1 MVLFSKI
8 STFVSSSYL
17 KLLCIAIIFLLLS
30 PIISIIFSSFENT
43 FSLWE
48 HLFQTR
54 LKFYLYNTFIL
65 MLGVGFT
72 TFFIGV
78 SLAWLICKY
87 DFFMRNVLEWALLLP
102 LALPSYIVAYC
113 YTDFFEYS
121 GFLQTSIRELFNFNS
136 PNDYFFPEIRSLGG
150 AIFVISFVLYPY
162 IYLITKVAFKSTPSS
177 LFELAELNGK
187 NQFYYVALPLAKPAI
202 IAGLS
207 LVLMETVSDFGTVDF
222 FAVET
227 ITLGIFNLWLGMN
240 NLAGA
245 SQLAL
250 IGFFFIM
257 ILLAFELSARKK
269 QKFND
274 TKIRGYNGLNQKIPI
289 HQNIFI
295 FFICVIP
302 IIFGFIIPVLI
313 LLENSISYFDI
324 QNLYNLILIT
334 KNSFFI
340 SFVATVIIIL
350 TTILLTIGLKFQ
362 GFKGL
367 GFLSTIAG
375 IGYAFPGVILALGSL
390 FFVSSLETSLNA
402 LLLFLDINLN
412 LVFIGSF
419 YILIFTYVC
428 RFNAVAFGAINS
440 GINRLPP
447 NMVEASL
454 TLGNSFWYSLK
465 KVLYPIIK
473 PSILTAA
480 ILTFVDIVKELPITL
495 LLRPLN
501 FETLATYVYQFASDE
516 MLGRASAAALIIVL
530 IGLIPILFINNLMS
544 IKTIKLF

>member
-48 HLFQTR
+48 HLFKTR

-72 TFFIGV
+72 TLFIGV
-78 SLAWLICKY
+78 TLAWLICKY

-136 PNDYFFPEIRSLGG
+136 PNDYFFPEVRSLGG

-274 TKIRGYNGLNQKIPI
+274 TKIRGYNGLNQKVPI
-289 HQNIFI
+289 HHNIFI
-295 FFICVIP
+295 FFICIIP

-367 GFLSTIAG
+367 GLLSTIAG

-390 FFVSSLETSLNA
+390 FFVSSLETSLNS
-402 LLLFLDINLN
+402 LLFFLDINLN

-530 IGLIPILFINNLMS
+530 IGLIPILFVNNLMS
-544 IKTIKLF
+544 KKTI

>member
-48 HLFQTR
+48 HLFKTR

-72 TFFIGV
+72 TLFIGV
-78 SLAWLICKY
+78 TLAWLICKY

-324 QNLYNLILIT
+324 QNLHNLILIT

-412 LVFIGSF
+412 FVFIGSF

-544 IKTIKLF
+544 KKTI

>member
-30 PIISIIFSSFENT
+30 PIIAIIFSSFENT

-72 TFFIGV
+72 TFFVGV

-87 DFFMRNVLEWALLLP
+87 DFFMRNVIEWALLLP

-202 IAGLS
+202 IASLS

-274 TKIRGYNGLNQKIPI
+274 TKIRGYNGLNQKISI
-289 HQNIFI
+289 YHNIFI
-295 FFICVIP
+295 FFICIIP

-324 QNLYNLILIT
+324 QNLHNLILIT

-390 FFVSSLETSLNA
+390 FFVSSLETSINA
-402 LLLFLDINLN
+402 LLLFLDINQN
-412 LVFIGSF
+412 LVLIGSF

-544 IKTIKLF
+544 KKTI

>member
-48 HLFQTR
+48 HLFKTR

-72 TFFIGV
+72 TLFIGV
-78 SLAWLICKY
+78 TLAWLICKY

-313 LLENSISYFDI
+313 LFENSISYFDI

-465 KVLYPIIK
+465 KVLFPIIK

-544 IKTIKLF
+544 KKTI

>member
-48 HLFQTR
+48 HLFKTR

-87 DFFMRNVLEWALLLP
+87 DFFMRNVIEWALLLP

-274 TKIRGYNGLNQKIPI
+274 TKIRGYNGLNQKISI
-289 HQNIFI
+289 HHNIFI
-295 FFICVIP
+295 FFICIIP

-313 LLENSISYFDI
+313 LFENSISYFDI
-324 QNLYNLILIT
+324 QNLHNLILIT

-367 GFLSTIAG
+367 SFLSTIAG

-390 FFVSSLETSLNA
+390 FFVSSLETSINA
-402 LLLFLDINLN
+402 LLLFLDINQN
-412 LVFIGSF
+412 LVLIGSF

-465 KVLYPIIK
+465 KVLFPIIK

-544 IKTIKLF
+544 KKTI

>member
-48 HLFQTR
+48 HLFKTR
-54 LKFYLYNTFIL
+54 LKFYLYNTLIL

-78 SLAWLICKY
+78 TLAWLICKY

-313 LLENSISYFDI
+313 LFGNSISYFDI
-324 QNLYNLILIT
+324 QNLHNLILIT

-447 NMVEASL
+447 NLVEASL

-530 IGLIPILFINNLMS
+530 IGLIPILFINNIMS
-544 IKTIKLF
+544 KKTI

>member
-87 DFFMRNVLEWALLLP
+87 DFFMRNVIEWALLLP

-121 GFLQTSIRELFNFNS
+121 GFLQTNIRELFNFNS

-274 TKIRGYNGLNQKIPI
+274 TKIRGYNGLNQKISI
-289 HQNIFI
+289 HHNIFI
-295 FFICVIP
+295 FFICIIP

-313 LLENSISYFDI
+313 LLENSISYFDT
-324 QNLYNLILIT
+324 QNLHNLILIT

-340 SFVATVIIIL
+340 SFVATLIIIL

-367 GFLSTIAG
+367 SFLSTIAG

-390 FFVSSLETSLNA
+390 FFVSSLETSINA
-402 LLLFLDINLN
+402 LLLFLDINQN
-412 LVFIGSF
+412 LVLIGSF

-465 KVLYPIIK
+465 KVLFPIIK

-544 IKTIKLF
+544 KKTI

>member
-87 DFFMRNVLEWALLLP
+87 DFFMRNVIEWALLLP

-274 TKIRGYNGLNQKIPI
+274 TKIRGYNGLNQKISI
-289 HQNIFI
+289 HHNIFI
-295 FFICVIP
+295 FFICIIP

-313 LLENSISYFDI
+313 LFENSISYFDI
-324 QNLYNLILIT
+324 QNLHNLILIT

-340 SFVATVIIIL
+340 SFVSTVIIIL

-367 GFLSTIAG
+367 SFLSTIAG

-390 FFVSSLETSLNA
+390 FFVSSLETSINA
-402 LLLFLDINLN
+402 LLLFLDINQN
-412 LVFIGSF
+412 LVLIGSF

-465 KVLYPIIK
+465 KVLFPIIK

-544 IKTIKLF
+544 KKTI

>member
-87 DFFMRNVLEWALLLP
+87 DFFMRNVIEWALLLP

-121 GFLQTSIRELFNFNS
+121 GFLQTNIRELFNFNS

-274 TKIRGYNGLNQKIPI
+274 TKIRGYNGLNQKISI
-289 HQNIFI
+289 HHNIFI
-295 FFICVIP
+295 FFICIIP

-324 QNLYNLILIT
+324 QNLHNLILIT

-340 SFVATVIIIL
+340 SFVATLIIIL

-367 GFLSTIAG
+367 SFLSTIAG

-390 FFVSSLETSLNA
+390 FFVSSLETSINA
-402 LLLFLDINLN
+402 LLLFLDINQN
-412 LVFIGSF
+412 LVLIGSF

-465 KVLYPIIK
+465 KVLFPIIK

-544 IKTIKLF
+544 KKTI

>member
-87 DFFMRNVLEWALLLP
+87 DFFMKNVIEWALLLP

-121 GFLQTSIRELFNFNS
+121 GFLQTSIRELFNFDS

-274 TKIRGYNGLNQKIPI
+274 TKIRGYNGLNQKISI
-289 HQNIFI
+289 HHNIFI
-295 FFICVIP
+295 FFICIIP

-313 LLENSISYFDI
+313 LFENSISYFDT
-324 QNLYNLILIT
+324 QNLHNLILIT

-367 GFLSTIAG
+367 SFLSTIAG

-390 FFVSSLETSLNA
+390 FFVSSLETSINA
-402 LLLFLDINLN
+402 LLLFLDINQN
-412 LVFIGSF
+412 LVLIGSF

-465 KVLYPIIK
+465 KVLFPIIK

-544 IKTIKLF
+544 KKTI

>member
-87 DFFMRNVLEWALLLP
+87 DFFMKNVIEWALLLP

-274 TKIRGYNGLNQKIPI
+274 TKIRGYNGLNQKISI
-289 HQNIFI
+289 HHNIFI
-295 FFICVIP
+295 FFICIIP

-313 LLENSISYFDI
+313 LFENSISYFDI
-324 QNLYNLILIT
+324 QNLHNLILIT

-367 GFLSTIAG
+367 SFLSTIAG

-390 FFVSSLETSLNA
+390 FFVSSLETSINA
-402 LLLFLDINLN
+402 LLLFLDINQN
-412 LVFIGSF
+412 LVLIGSF

-465 KVLYPIIK
+465 KVLFPIIK

-544 IKTIKLF
+544 KKTI

>member
-8 STFVSSSYL
+8 SNFVSSSYL

-30 PIISIIFSSFENT
+30 PIIAIIFSSFENT

-87 DFFMRNVLEWALLLP
+87 DFFMRNVIEWALLLP

-274 TKIRGYNGLNQKIPI
+274 TKIRGYNGLNQKISI
-289 HQNIFI
+289 HHNIFI

-313 LLENSISYFDI
+313 LFGNSISYFDI
-324 QNLYNLILIT
+324 QNLHNLILIT

-340 SFVATVIIIL
+340 SFVATLIIIL

-367 GFLSTIAG
+367 SFLSTIAG

-390 FFVSSLETSLNA
+390 FFVSSLETSINA
-402 LLLFLDINLN
+402 LLLFLDINQN
-412 LVFIGSF
+412 LVLIGSF

-465 KVLYPIIK
+465 KVLFPIIK

-544 IKTIKLF
+544 KKTI

>member
-87 DFFMRNVLEWALLLP
+87 DFFMKNVIEWALLLP

-121 GFLQTSIRELFNFNS
+121 GFLQTSIRELFNFDS

-274 TKIRGYNGLNQKIPI
+274 TKIRGYNGLNQKISI
-289 HQNIFI
+289 HHNIFI
-295 FFICVIP
+295 FFICIIP

-313 LLENSISYFDI
+313 LFENSISYFDI
-324 QNLYNLILIT
+324 QNLHNLILIT

-340 SFVATVIIIL
+340 SFVATLIIIL

-367 GFLSTIAG
+367 SFLSTIAG

-390 FFVSSLETSLNA
+390 FFLSSLETSINA
-402 LLLFLDINLN
+402 LLLFLDINQN
-412 LVFIGSF
+412 LVLIGSF

-465 KVLYPIIK
+465 KVLFPIIK

-544 IKTIKLF
+544 KKTI

>member
-8 STFVSSSYL
+8 SNFVSSSYL

-30 PIISIIFSSFENT
+30 PIIAIIFSSFENT

-87 DFFMRNVLEWALLLP
+87 DFFMRNVIEWALLLP

-313 LLENSISYFDI
+313 LLENSISYFDT
-324 QNLYNLILIT
+324 QNLHNLILIT

-340 SFVATVIIIL
+340 SFVATLIIIL

-367 GFLSTIAG
+367 SFLSTIAG

-390 FFVSSLETSLNA
+390 FFLSSLETSINA
-402 LLLFLDINLN
+402 LLLFLDINQN
-412 LVFIGSF
+412 LVLIGSF

-544 IKTIKLF
+544 KKTI

>member
-48 HLFQTR
+48 HLFKTR

-78 SLAWLICKY
+78 TLAWLICKY

-313 LLENSISYFDI
+313 LFENSISYFDI

-544 IKTIKLF
+544 KKTI

>member
-87 DFFMRNVLEWALLLP
+87 DFFMKNVIEWALLLP

-121 GFLQTSIRELFNFNS
+121 GFLQTSIRELFNFDS
-136 PNDYFFPEIRSLGG
+136 PSDYFFPEIRSLGG

-274 TKIRGYNGLNQKIPI
+274 TKIRGYNGLNQKISI
-289 HQNIFI
+289 HHNIFI
-295 FFICVIP
+295 FFICIIP
-302 IIFGFIIPVLI
+302 IVFGFIIPVLI

-324 QNLYNLILIT
+324 QNLHNLILIT

-340 SFVATVIIIL
+340 SFVATLIIIL

-367 GFLSTIAG
+367 SFLSTIAG

-465 KVLYPIIK
+465 KVLFPIIK

-544 IKTIKLF
+544 KKTI

>member
-87 DFFMRNVLEWALLLP
+87 DFFMRNVIEWALLLP

-121 GFLQTSIRELFNFNS
+121 GFLQTSIRELFNFDS

-274 TKIRGYNGLNQKIPI
+274 TKIRGYNGLNQKISI
-289 HQNIFI
+289 HHNIFI
-295 FFICVIP
+295 FFICIIP

-324 QNLYNLILIT
+324 QNLHNLILIT

-367 GFLSTIAG
+367 SFLSTIAG

-390 FFVSSLETSLNA
+390 FFVSSLETSINA
-402 LLLFLDINLN
+402 LLLFLDINQN
-412 LVFIGSF
+412 LVLIGSF

-465 KVLYPIIK
+465 KVLFPIIK

-544 IKTIKLF
+544 KKTI

>member
-8 STFVSSSYL
+8 SNFDSSSYF

-30 PIISIIFSSFENT
+30 PIIAIIFSSFENT

-87 DFFMRNVLEWALLLP
+87 DFFMRNVIEWALLLP

-274 TKIRGYNGLNQKIPI
+274 TKIRGYNGLNQKISI

-295 FFICVIP
+295 FFICIIP

-313 LLENSISYFDI
+313 LFENSISYFDI

-340 SFVATVIIIL
+340 SFVATLIIIL

-367 GFLSTIAG
+367 SFLSTIAG

-390 FFVSSLETSLNA
+390 FFLSSLETSINA
-402 LLLFLDINLN
+402 LLLFLDINQN
-412 LVFIGSF
+412 LVLIGSF

-465 KVLYPIIK
+465 KVLFPIIK

-544 IKTIKLF
+544 KKTI

>member
-8 STFVSSSYL
+8 SNFVSSSYF

-30 PIISIIFSSFENT
+30 PIIAIIFSSFENT

-87 DFFMRNVLEWALLLP
+87 DFFMKNVIEWALLLP

-274 TKIRGYNGLNQKIPI
+274 TKIREYNGLNQKISI
-289 HQNIFI
+289 HHNIFI
-295 FFICVIP
+295 FFICIIP

-313 LLENSISYFDI
+313 LFENSISYFDT
-324 QNLYNLILIT
+324 QNLHNLILIT

-340 SFVATVIIIL
+340 SFVATLIIIL

-367 GFLSTIAG
+367 SFLSTIAG

-390 FFVSSLETSLNA
+390 FFLSSLETSINA
-402 LLLFLDINLN
+402 LLLFLDINQN
-412 LVFIGSF
+412 LVLIGSF

-465 KVLYPIIK
+465 KVLFPIIK

-544 IKTIKLF
+544 KKTI

>member
-48 HLFQTR
+48 HLFKTR

-72 TFFIGV
+72 TLFIGV
-78 SLAWLICKY
+78 TLAWLICKY

-313 LLENSISYFDI
+313 LFENSISYFDI
-324 QNLYNLILIT
+324 QNLHNLILIT

-544 IKTIKLF
+544 KKTI

>member
-8 STFVSSSYL
+8 SNFVSSSYL

-87 DFFMRNVLEWALLLP
+87 DFFMRNVIEWALLLP

-274 TKIRGYNGLNQKIPI
+274 TKIRGYNGLNQKISI
-289 HQNIFI
+289 YHNIFI
-295 FFICVIP
+295 FFICIIP

-313 LLENSISYFDI
+313 LFENSISYFDI
-324 QNLYNLILIT
+324 QNFHNLILIT

-367 GFLSTIAG
+367 SFLSTIAG

-390 FFVSSLETSLNA
+390 FFVSSLETSINA
-402 LLLFLDINLN
+402 LLLFLDINQN
-412 LVFIGSF
+412 LVLIGSF

-465 KVLYPIIK
+465 KILYPIIK

-544 IKTIKLF
+544 KKTI

>member
-87 DFFMRNVLEWALLLP
+87 DFFMRNVIEWALLLP

-121 GFLQTSIRELFNFNS
+121 GFLQTNIRELFNFNS

-274 TKIRGYNGLNQKIPI
+274 TKIRGYNGLNQKISI
-289 HQNIFI
+289 HHNIFI
-295 FFICVIP
+295 FFICIIP

-313 LLENSISYFDI
+313 LFENSISYFDI
-324 QNLYNLILIT
+324 QNLHNLILIT

-367 GFLSTIAG
+367 SFLSTIAG

-390 FFVSSLETSLNA
+390 FFVSSLETSINA
-402 LLLFLDINLN
+402 LLLFLDINQN
-412 LVFIGSF
+412 LVLIGSF

-465 KVLYPIIK
+465 KVLFPIIK

-544 IKTIKLF
+544 KKTI

>member
-48 HLFQTR
+48 HLFKTR

-87 DFFMRNVLEWALLLP
+87 DFFMRNVIEWALLLP

-274 TKIRGYNGLNQKIPI
+274 TKIRGYNGLNQKISI
-289 HQNIFI
+289 HHNIFI
-295 FFICVIP
+295 FFICIIP

-313 LLENSISYFDI
+313 LFENSISYFDI
-324 QNLYNLILIT
+324 QNLHNLILIT

-367 GFLSTIAG
+367 SFLSTIAG

-465 KVLYPIIK
+465 KVLFPIIK

-544 IKTIKLF
+544 KKTI

>member
-87 DFFMRNVLEWALLLP
+87 DFFMRNVIEWALLLP

-121 GFLQTSIRELFNFNS
+121 GFLQTSIRELFNFDS
-136 PNDYFFPEIRSLGG
+136 PSDYFFPEIRSLGG

-274 TKIRGYNGLNQKIPI
+274 TKIRGYNGLNQKISI
-289 HQNIFI
+289 HHNIFI
-295 FFICVIP
+295 FFICIIP

-313 LLENSISYFDI
+313 LLENSISYFDT
-324 QNLYNLILIT
+324 QNLHNLILIT

-367 GFLSTIAG
+367 SFLSTIAG

-390 FFVSSLETSLNA
+390 FFVSSLETSINA
-402 LLLFLDINLN
+402 LLLFLDINQN
-412 LVFIGSF
+412 LVLIGSF

-465 KVLYPIIK
+465 KVLFPIIK

-544 IKTIKLF
+544 KKTI

>member
-87 DFFMRNVLEWALLLP
+87 DFFMKNVIEWALLLP

-136 PNDYFFPEIRSLGG
+136 SNDYFFPEIRSLGG

-274 TKIRGYNGLNQKIPI
+274 TKIRGYNGLNQKISI

-295 FFICVIP
+295 FFICIIP

-313 LLENSISYFDI
+313 LFENSISYFDI
-324 QNLYNLILIT
+324 QNLHNLILIT

-350 TTILLTIGLKFQ
+350 MTILLTIGLKFQ

-367 GFLSTIAG
+367 SFLSTIAG

-390 FFVSSLETSLNA
+390 FFVSSLETSINA
-402 LLLFLDINLN
+402 LLLFLDINQN
-412 LVFIGSF
+412 LVLIGSF

-465 KVLYPIIK
+465 KVLFPIIK

-544 IKTIKLF
+544 KKTI

>member
-8 STFVSSSYL
+8 SNFVSSSYL

-87 DFFMRNVLEWALLLP
+87 DFFMRNVIEWALLLP

-274 TKIRGYNGLNQKIPI
+274 TKIRGYNGLNQKISI
-289 HQNIFI
+289 HHNIFI
-295 FFICVIP
+295 FFICIIP

-313 LLENSISYFDI
+313 LLENSISYFDT
-324 QNLYNLILIT
+324 QNLHNLILIT

-340 SFVATVIIIL
+340 SFVATLIIIL

-367 GFLSTIAG
+367 SFLSTIAG

-390 FFVSSLETSLNA
+390 FFVSSLETSINA
-402 LLLFLDINLN
+402 LLLFLDINQN
-412 LVFIGSF
+412 LVLIGSF

-465 KVLYPIIK
+465 KVLFPIIK

-544 IKTIKLF
+544 KKTI

>member
-8 STFVSSSYL
+8 SNFVSSSYL

-30 PIISIIFSSFENT
+30 PIIAIIFSSFENT

-87 DFFMRNVLEWALLLP
+87 DFFMRNVIEWALLLP

-202 IAGLS
+202 IASLS

-274 TKIRGYNGLNQKIPI
+274 TKIRGYNGLNQKISI
-289 HQNIFI
+289 HHNIFI
-295 FFICVIP
+295 FFICIIP

-313 LLENSISYFDI
+313 LLENSISYFDT
-324 QNLYNLILIT
+324 QNLHNLILIT

-340 SFVATVIIIL
+340 SFVATLIIIL

-367 GFLSTIAG
+367 SFLSTIAG

-390 FFVSSLETSLNA
+390 FFLSSLETSINA
-402 LLLFLDINLN
+402 LLLFLDINQN
-412 LVFIGSF
+412 LVLIGSF

-465 KVLYPIIK
+465 KVLFPIIK

-544 IKTIKLF
+544 KKTI

>member
-48 HLFQTR
+48 HLFKTR

-78 SLAWLICKY
+78 TLAWLICKY

-162 IYLITKVAFKSTPSS
+162 IYLITKVAFRSTPSS

-544 IKTIKLF
+544 KKTI

>member
-48 HLFQTR
+48 HLFKTR

-72 TFFIGV
+72 TLFIGV
-78 SLAWLICKY
+78 TLAWLICKY

-136 PNDYFFPEIRSLGG
+136 SNDYFFPEIRSLGG

-313 LLENSISYFDI
+313 LFENSISYFDI

-390 FFVSSLETSLNA
+390 FFISSLETSLNA

-544 IKTIKLF
+544 KKTI

>member
-8 STFVSSSYL
+8 SNFVSSSYL

-87 DFFMRNVLEWALLLP
+87 DFFMRNVIEWALLLP

-274 TKIRGYNGLNQKIPI
+274 TKIRGYNGLNQKISI
-289 HQNIFI
+289 HHNIFI
-295 FFICVIP
+295 FFICIIP

-313 LLENSISYFDI
+313 LFENSISYFDT
-324 QNLYNLILIT
+324 QNLHNLILIT

-340 SFVATVIIIL
+340 SFVATLIIIL

-367 GFLSTIAG
+367 SFLSTIAG

-390 FFVSSLETSLNA
+390 FFLSSLETSINA
-402 LLLFLDINLN
+402 LLLFLDINQN
-412 LVFIGSF
+412 LVLIGSF

-465 KVLYPIIK
+465 KVLFPIIK

-544 IKTIKLF
+544 KKTI

>member
-87 DFFMRNVLEWALLLP
+87 DFFMKNVIEWALLLP

-274 TKIRGYNGLNQKIPI
+274 TKIRGYNGLNQKISI
-289 HQNIFI
+289 HHNIFI
-295 FFICVIP
+295 FFICIIP

-324 QNLYNLILIT
+324 QNLHNLILIT

-367 GFLSTIAG
+367 SFLSTIAG

-390 FFVSSLETSLNA
+390 FFVSSLETSINA
-402 LLLFLDINLN
+402 LLLFLDINQN
-412 LVFIGSF
+412 LVLIGSF

-465 KVLYPIIK
+465 KVLFPIIK

-544 IKTIKLF
+544 KKTI

>member
-48 HLFQTR
+48 HLFKTR

-78 SLAWLICKY
+78 TLAWLICKY

-162 IYLITKVAFKSTPSS
+162 IYLITKVAFRSTPSS

-274 TKIRGYNGLNQKIPI
+274 TKIRGYNGLNQKISI
-289 HQNIFI
+289 YHNIFI
-295 FFICVIP
+295 FFICIIP

-324 QNLYNLILIT
+324 QNLHNLILIT

-340 SFVATVIIIL
+340 SFVATLIIIL

-544 IKTIKLF
+544 KKTI

>member
-87 DFFMRNVLEWALLLP
+87 DFFMRNVIEWALLLP

-274 TKIRGYNGLNQKIPI
+274 TKIRGYNGLNQKISI
-289 HQNIFI
+289 HHNIFI
-295 FFICVIP
+295 FFICIIP

-313 LLENSISYFDI
+313 LFENSISYFDI
-324 QNLYNLILIT
+324 QNLHNLILIT

-367 GFLSTIAG
+367 SFLSTIAG

-390 FFVSSLETSLNA
+390 FFVSSLETSINA
-402 LLLFLDINLN
+402 LLLFLDINQN
-412 LVFIGSF
+412 LVLIGSF

-465 KVLYPIIK
+465 KVLFPIIK

-544 IKTIKLF
+544 KKTI

>member
-48 HLFQTR
+48 HLFKTR

-72 TFFIGV
+72 TLFIGV
-78 SLAWLICKY
+78 TLAWLICKY

-136 PNDYFFPEIRSLGG
+136 PNDYFFPEVRSLGG

-313 LLENSISYFDI
+313 LFENSISYFDI

-390 FFVSSLETSLNA
+390 FFISSLETSLNA

-544 IKTIKLF
+544 KKTI

>member
-48 HLFQTR
+48 HLFKTR

-72 TFFIGV
+72 TLFIGV
-78 SLAWLICKY
+78 TLAWLICKY

-313 LLENSISYFDI
+313 LFENSISYFDI

-530 IGLIPILFINNLMS
+530 IGLIPILFINNIMS
-544 IKTIKLF
+544 KKTI

>member
-87 DFFMRNVLEWALLLP
+87 DFFMKNVIEWALLLP

-274 TKIRGYNGLNQKIPI
+274 TKIRGYNGLNQKISI
-289 HQNIFI
+289 HHNIFI
-295 FFICVIP
+295 FFICIIP

-313 LLENSISYFDI
+313 LFENSISYFDI
-324 QNLYNLILIT
+324 QNLHNLILIT

-367 GFLSTIAG
+367 SFLSTIAG

-390 FFVSSLETSLNA
+390 YFVSSLETSINA
-402 LLLFLDINLN
+402 LLLFLDINQN
-412 LVFIGSF
+412 LVLIGSF

-465 KVLYPIIK
+465 KVLFPIIK

-544 IKTIKLF
+544 KKTI

>member
-87 DFFMRNVLEWALLLP
+87 DFFMKNVIEWALLLP

-136 PNDYFFPEIRSLGG
+136 SNDYFFPEIRSLGG

-274 TKIRGYNGLNQKIPI
+274 TKIRGYNGLNQKISI
-289 HQNIFI
+289 HHNIFI
-295 FFICVIP
+295 FFICIIP

-313 LLENSISYFDI
+313 LFENSISYFDI
-324 QNLYNLILIT
+324 QNLHNLILIT

-340 SFVATVIIIL
+340 SFVATLIIIL

-367 GFLSTIAG
+367 SFLSTIAG

-390 FFVSSLETSLNA
+390 FFVSSLETSINA
-402 LLLFLDINLN
+402 LLLFLDINQN
-412 LVFIGSF
+412 LVLIGSF

-465 KVLYPIIK
+465 KVLFPIIK

-544 IKTIKLF
+544 KKTI